1 MKISSIKNFNTKPV
15 QNPVFKHSVDKNSV
29 GTSTDTFCN
38 TNDNINSVTIDS
50 YGHLTNIDFKKPVT
64 IANAIK
70 TILKTQNKTIKDK
83 MFMADY
89 TDDKLLDMYVEINS
103 VEELKDLK
111 VKKFIGMG
119 EYALTFEVA
128 DGNIIKITN
137 GNHFPCNRKS
147 DFFDLPIIR
156 HGQMGRIH
164 YYIEEKVSQN
174 DITDEEIEELIT
186 KIEQADY
193 TIQDYL
199 LTKECAD
206 NKYGHPFKKRQFGR
220 TKDGK
225 VYLIDPGCAIDEKP
239 LITKLA
245 QKIRQFLT
253 FNFNN

>member
-15 QNPVFKHSVDKNSV
+15 QNPVFKHSVDKNV
-29 GTSTDTFCN
+29 FETSGDVFSSAD
-38 TNDNINSVTIDS
+38 DNINSVTIDS
-50 YGHLTNIDFKKPVT
+50 YGYLTNIDFKKPVT

-70 TILKTQNKTIKDK
+70 TILKTQNNEVREK
-83 MFMADY
+83 MFMASY
-89 TDDKLLDMYVEINS
+89 TEDNLFDMYVDINS
-103 VEELKDLK
+103 DRALKDLK

-119 EYALTFEVA
+119 VYALVFETT
-128 DGNIIKITN
+128 DGDIIKITN
-137 GNHFPCNRKS
+137 GNHFPCNRKP

-156 HGQMGRIH
+156 HGQMGRTH

-225 VYLIDPGCAIDEKP
+225 VYLIDPGCAIDEKS